1 MKLRGSGIHSKY
13 LFFNIIIILGIV
25 LILIYISITSHD
37 RYIWQ
42 TKSEK
47 EIAAAHREIIPV
59 PESIL
64 VIPEFDGKYPVP
76 IIEFGNDHFM
86 ESWYFMIYNDG
97 SMFLDGQYVKKI
109 PLVELQTLILELN
122 NIGLYDINEWVM
134 IHSLKDMKKMTVLDV
149 ILPRPDRPF
158 VPAVVIDGGTN
169 TIRIY
174 TNKFKYY
181 SSFYAVDYYHME
193 FPTSQEV
200 RIVWASIDYLRDSF
214 RKFMKD

>member
-1 MKLRGSGIHSKY
+1 MKLQRSGIHSKY
-13 LFFNIIIILGIV
+13 LFFNIMIILGIV
-25 LILIYISITSHD
+25 LILIYISTTSHD

-47 EIAAAHREIIPV
+47 EITASHREIIPV

-64 VIPEFDGKYPVP
+64 VIPKFDGNYPIP

-86 ESWYFMIYNDG
+86 ESWYFIIYNDG
-97 SMFLDGQYVKKI
+97 SMFLDGEYVKQI
-109 PLVELQTLILELN
+109 PFVELQNIIIELN
-122 NIGLYDINEWVM
+122 NRGLYDINEWVM
-134 IHSLKDMKKMTVLDV
+134 IHSLIDMKKMTILDV

-158 VPAVVIDGGTN
+158 VPVVVIDGGTI
-169 TIRIY
+169 TIRIH
-174 TNKFKYY
+174 TNKFEYY
-181 SSFYAVDYYHME
+181 SSFYAIDIYHME

-200 RIVWASIDYLRDSF
+200 QIVWESIGYLHDSF